1 MVAHYILF
9 GLNSTVNKIEASAN
23 FEGLNKWKAFK
34 YRCQRMF
41 GDTKESSKT
50 EDIYY
55 DLRFE
60 NPCIGES

>member
-1 MVAHYILF
+1 
-9 GLNSTVNKIEASAN
+9 
-23 FEGLNKWKAFK
+23 
-34 YRCQRMF
+34 MF

-60 NPCIGES
+60 NPCIGESYDFLFFIFIEKFDFFNVKY